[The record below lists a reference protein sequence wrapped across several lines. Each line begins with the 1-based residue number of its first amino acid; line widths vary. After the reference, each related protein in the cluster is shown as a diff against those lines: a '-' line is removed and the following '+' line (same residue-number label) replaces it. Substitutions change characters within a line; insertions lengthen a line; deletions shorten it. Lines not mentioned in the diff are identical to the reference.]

1 MVALVLGAVRAR
13 TAQVLTVLILTAL
26 IAAVAAAGPWY
37 AIAASSRAADG
48 DVAAAPAGQRML
60 SVRQNAETDGAPQP
74 ALDTFRATVDRLLPI
89 ADLRPVLG
97 MTVALTA
104 DRGDASPT
112 MSISYREEFC
122 THVFLTGPCPAAPGE
137 VAISQDTAEQLGLAP
152 GGKLVLRASQ
162 DTVPIEL
169 RIVSRYVVTD
179 PAGEYWS
186 NKLFRANGGLEPAFT
201 PVGTFTAD
209 GLADPTLTYD
219 VGVPQA
225 LIRGD
230 DGYNLAAVVRGAEAD
245 FDAAGLRLVNPTAEL
260 LRTIAG
266 DRRTIREAVAVALC
280 QVLVLGLFAIGL
292 AGRYTGRERRGD
304 AALLKLRGS
313 TRRGMLWLA
322 LGQHVVPLLAGAL
335 IGAPLGF
342 LAARLLAGPVLGP
355 TDRLG
360 AFGLS
365 AAAVGLVVA
374 GGLLVLFAVEAAVLR
389 LPVGQLLSRVSAG
402 RRDWRADVIDL
413 VLIAVA
419 VGAAYQV
426 RAGRSTG
433 GLALVAPALVALAV
447 ALLLARLF
455 GRIADRGGS
464 AALRAGR
471 LRLGLVAAQTARRP
485 GAHRVFAL
493 IAVAVAVFTGTAG
506 SWSAGREAR
515 TQRSAVELGA
525 PRVLTVQA
533 TNRTALQHAVRAADP
548 GGTQAMAV
556 VINRDSIPPV
566 VAVDSSRLAAIAAW
580 RGEYGPP
587 DALSAAT
594 RATPL
599 PPAVMVTGSRLTLRV
614 RNADSQPV
622 VVTAVLQHEATGV
635 SRTVDFGPVA
645 PGEHRARARVSGCT
659 AAPGCRLVRWQLSS
673 PAGSDG
679 RLGLPSSSA
688 AVTIRGLSQQE
699 PSAEVLDK
707 AALGD
712 PRRWRPDFSAA
723 AMDVFATAG
732 TLTLRMDR
740 NETGSNSPPGNRV
753 FAVDAALPLPVVMAG
768 PQPPAWQFS
777 DAVVYAFGGSPVRV
791 RVAGT
796 APVLPVVGGAG
807 VLVDL
812 DTARRIA
819 ADSDLGGTY
828 QVWLASDAPQ
838 SVLTALRAGGLTVLD
853 DATVAEQAGR
863 LEDQGTAVGATFAML
878 AAMVGLLLAAA
889 AVAVAAAVERGPQLD
904 QLSALRLQGLPL
916 RTAVTIGYAGSAALV
931 VAGLLAGLLAAAVA
945 RPAVGVTVR
954 PFTDDWTLIPPP
966 GALAPG
972 ALLAAGLLAL
982 LTLGVTSWLAVRP
995 LVRDLHGSSR

>member
-1 MVALVLGAVRAR
+1 MLALVLGAVRAR
-13 TAQVLTVLILTAL
+13 TAQVLTVGILTAL

-60 SVRQNAETDGAPQP
+60 SVRQTAETDGTPQP
-74 ALDTFRATVDRLLPI
+74 ALDTFRASVDRLLPI
-89 ADLRPVLG
+89 PGLRPVLG

-104 DRGDASPT
+104 NRGDSSPT
-112 MSISYREEFC
+112 MSISYRDDFC
-122 THVFLTGPCPAAPGE
+122 AHVVLTGPCPAAAGE
-137 VAISQDTAEQLGLAP
+137 AAISQDTAEQLGLAP
-152 GGKLVLRASQ
+152 GDKLVLRASQ
-162 DTVPIEL
+162 DTAPVTL
-169 RIVSRYVVTD
+169 RIVARYVLTD

-186 NKLFRANGGLEPAFT
+186 NRLFRANGGLEPAFT
-201 PVGTFTAD
+201 PVETFTID
-209 GLADPTLTYD
+209 QLADPTLTYD
-219 VGVPQA
+219 VGVPQE

-230 DGYNLAAVVRGAEAD
+230 DGYDLAAAIRTAEPD

-260 LRTIAG
+260 LRTIAR
-266 DRRTIREAVAVALC
+266 DRQTIREAVVVALC

-313 TRRGMLWLA
+313 TRGGMLWLA

-335 IGAPLGF
+335 VGAPLGF
-342 LAARLLAGPVLGP
+342 LTARLLAGPVLGSA
-355 TDRLG
+355 DRLQ
-360 AFGLS
+360 ALGLS

-426 RAGRSTG
+426 RAGRTTG

-455 GRIADRGGS
+455 GRVADRGGS

-493 IAVAVAVFTGTAG
+493 VAVAVAIFTGTAG

-515 TQRSAVELGA
+515 TQRSEVELGA
-525 PRVLTVQA
+525 PRALTVQA

-548 GGTQAMAV
+548 GGTHAMAV
-556 VINRDSIPPV
+556 VINRNSLPPV

-580 RGEYGPP
+580 RPEYGP
-587 DALSAAT
+587 LGTLGAAV

-599 PPAVMVTGSRLTLRV
+599 PPAVMVTGNRLTLRM
-614 RNADSQPV
+614 RNADREPV

-635 SRTVDFGPVA
+635 SRTVEFGPVR
-645 PGEHRARARVSGCT
+645 PGEHRVRAAVSGCT
-659 AAPGCRLVRWQLSS
+659 AAPGCRLVRWQLSAPS
-673 PAGSDG
+673 GSDG
-679 RLGLPSSSA
+679 RPGLPSAGA
-688 AVTIRGLSQQE
+688 AVTIRGLSQQG
-699 PSAEVLDK
+699 PSAEILDA

-712 PRRWRPDFSAA
+712 PRRWRPDFTAA
-723 AMDVFATAG
+723 AVDVFANAG
-732 TLTLRMDR
+732 TLTMRSDR
-740 NETGSNSPPGNRV
+740 NESGSPPGNRV

-768 PQPPAWQFS
+768 PQPPNWQFS
-777 DAVVYAFGGSPVRV
+777 DAVVYAFGGSAVRV

-807 VLVDL
+807 IIVDL
-812 DTARRIA
+812 DTVRRISA
-819 ADSDLGGTY
+819 ESDVDGTY
-828 QVWLASDAPQ
+828 QVWLAADAPP
-838 SVLTALRAGGLTVLD
+838 SVLDALRAGGLTVLD
-853 DATVAEQAGR
+853 DTAVAEQAAR

-878 AAMVGLLLAAA
+878 AAAVGLLLAAA
-889 AVAVAAAVERGPQLD
+889 AVAVAAAVERGPQRD

-916 RTAVTIGYAGSAALV
+916 RAAVTIGYAGSAALM
-931 VAGLLAGLLAAAVA
+931 AASLLAGLLAAAVA

-966 GALAPG
+966 GALSPG
-972 ALLAAGLLAL
+972 ALAAAGLIAL

-995 LVRDLHGSSR
+995 LVRELHGSGR

>member
-13 TAQVLTVLILTAL
+13 TAQVLTVLILTTL
-26 IAAVAAAGPWY
+26 IAAVAVAGPWY

-48 DVAAAPAGQRML
+48 DVAAAPAAQRML

-74 ALDTFRATVDRLLPI
+74 ALDAFRATVGRLLPI

-104 DRGDASPT
+104 DRGDGSPT

-152 GGKLVLRASQ
+152 GDKLVLRASQ
-162 DTVPIEL
+162 NTVPVDL
-169 RIVSRYVVTD
+169 RIVSRYVVSD

-201 PVGTFTAD
+201 PVETFTGD
-209 GLADPTLTYD
+209 QLTDPTLTYD

-230 DGYNLAAVVRGAEAD
+230 DGYDLAAVVRGVEAD

-266 DRRTIREAVAVALC
+266 DRRTIREAVVVALC

-335 IGAPLGF
+335 VGAPLGF
-342 LAARLLAGPVLGP
+342 LAGRLLAGPVLGSA
-355 TDRLG
+355 DRLQ
-360 AFGLS
+360 ALGLS

-389 LPVGQLLSRVSAG
+389 LPVVQLLSRISAG

-413 VLIAVA
+413 VLMAVA

-493 IAVAVAVFTGTAG
+493 VAVAVAIFTGTAG

-515 TQRSAVELGA
+515 TQRSEVELGA

-548 GGTQAMAV
+548 GGTHAMAV

-580 RGEYGPP
+580 RPEYGAP
-587 DALSAAT
+587 DALGATT
-594 RATPL
+594 RAIPL
-599 PPAVMVTGSRLTLRV
+599 PPAAMVTGSRLTLRV
-614 RNADSQPV
+614 GNADSQPV

-635 SRTVDFGPVA
+635 SRTVDFGPVE
-645 PGEHRARARVSGCT
+645 PGQHRVRARVSGCT

-699 PSAEVLDK
+699 PPAEVLDA

-732 TLTLRMDR
+732 TLTLRMDH
-740 NETGSNSPPGNRV
+740 NETGGSPPGTRV

-812 DTARRIA
+812 DTARRISA
-819 ADSDLGGTY
+819 ESDLGGTY
-828 QVWLASDAPQ
+828 QVWLAADAPQ

-878 AAMVGLLLAAA
+878 TAVVGLLLAAA

-954 PFTDDWTLIPPP
+954 PFTDNWTLIPPP
-966 GALAPG
+966 GALGPA
-972 ALLAAGLLAL
+972 ALLVAGLLAL

-995 LVRDLHGSSR
+995 LVRELHGTSR